1 MNIQFN
7 NFAPIS
13 STNVKSNLKKTDIS
27 FKGNEENLPVGEV
40 SNVPPCIYTSVQ
52 LHPIVELNLQLIK
65 DGYSKEEI
73 KEHGIFF
80 STKIRNVDFSNPLLL
95 EAAMEGI
102 ITKDDIFSKNL
113 KSDEDIKAIQKAY
126 FSLKE
131 KFNTNDVRKH
141 IAEFNALED
150 KLSAL
155 FSQNEINLSS
165 RPKYSAKS
173 MILTVLRYVNK
184 DNEPLLQQLLNDKN
198 FNNVFLHHALMSID
212 ENKDMKYSFKVLEM
226 AQETGYKK
234 EFSLPLAILI
244 SEANETNIG
253 MIEKMLDEQD
263 FLSKNNDFVSS
274 KLMNFLRE
282 AGTGLSL
289 EYERNDDLTLNE
301 IQELLALEDSEY

>member
-1 MNIQFN
+1 MNIQFH
-7 NFAPIS
+7 NFAPIN
-13 STNVKSNLKKTDIS
+13 STNVKSNFRKTDIS
-27 FKGNEENLPVGEV
+27 FKGNEENSPVGDV
-40 SNVPPCIYTSVQ
+40 SNVPPYVYTSIQ

-65 DGYSKEEI
+65 DGYSKDEI

-80 STKIRNVDFSNPLLL
+80 TTKIRNVDFSNPQLL

-102 ITKDDIFSKNL
+102 ITKDDIFSKNI
-113 KSDEDIKAIQKAY
+113 KSDDDVKAMQKAY

-131 KFNTNDVRKH
+131 KFNTPDVRKH
-141 IAEFNALED
+141 VAEFNAIED
-150 KLSAL
+150 KLNAM
-155 FSQNEINLSS
+155 FSQKGIDLQN
-165 RPKYSAKS
+165 RQKYSAKS
-173 MILTVLRYVNK
+173 MILTILRYVNK

-212 ENKDMKYSFKVLEM
+212 KNKDMQYSFQVLEM

-234 EFSLPLAILI
+234 EFSLPLSILI
-244 SEANETNIG
+244 SEANEDNIR

-263 FLSKNNDFVSS
+263 FLSKNNDFVSN

-301 IQELLALEDSEY
+301 IQELLDLEDSEY